1 MFLTLCIHIPL
12 ISFHIR
18 YDAALKQRSE
28 LKLKMR
34 RNSVELKLACID
46 YDIIFTSK
54 PSIIKT
60 YLSQICTQKI
70 HVFTCAAHKRNLY
83 VPGFLIVRQVHL
95 ACFTS
100 GLETYPF
107 PVLPHSTAILVSE
120 ILAEDLKLLVAV
132 SATRWK
138 NLSLLNDCREQR
150 ASVASHWTMM

>member
-34 RNSVELKLACID
+34 RNSVELKLTCKD

-70 HVFTCAAHKRNLY
+70 HVFTCTAHRRNLY

-100 GLETYPF
+100 GLETYPANAHSLCYLTQ
-107 PVLPHSTAILVSE
+107 LPSWSQRFQQKISNFQQLVQLLDGKILV
-120 ILAEDLKLLVAV
+120 
-132 SATRWK
+132 
-138 NLSLLNDCREQR
+138 C
-150 ASVASHWTMM
+150 

>member
-60 YLSQICTQKI
+60 SLSQICTQKI
-70 HVFTCAAHKRNLY
+70 HVFTCTAHRRNLY

-100 GLETYPF
+100 GLEPTQRMPIPCATSLNCHLGLRDPSRRSQTSSSCFSYQMEKSQF
-107 PVLPHSTAILVSE
+107 
-120 ILAEDLKLLVAV
+120 AE
-132 SATRWK
+132 
-138 NLSLLNDCREQR
+138 
-150 ASVASHWTMM
+150 